1 MFEDKENVVPV
12 TPGIFNTQETKV
24 EVPKAPSVDDFEILK
39 PISRGAF
46 GKVFLSRKK
55 NNQKLYAMKVVRK
68 ADMVQKNMVHQ
79 TIAERDALALVKSPF
94 IVHLYYS
101 LQSKQNIYLVME
113 YLIGGDVKSLLHIYG
128 YFDEDMAIMYT
139 AEVILALKYLHSHGI
154 IHRDIKPD
162 NMLITNN
169 GHIKLTDFGLSKSNL
184 NREINMADVIGT
196 PSQAKTSSNDYNRT
210 PGQLLSLTMA
220 LSFSAQ
226 KSGTPVAKHKQL
238 RHCMMNS
245 PMSSVNSSPFSL
257 NQSASSR
264 YSNQSASGSSFY
276 GSVCSVLKSLVTSGP
291 PLRPRLLDSSF
302 VEPSPVKC
310 LTPTLREASS
320 CPDSSTS
327 EINFFG
333 KGPPSKNSVSSMF
346 FGKDGSQSSAG
357 SGAKL
362 SGRSIPWCNSDRGD
376 FAKRESTSGL
386 EQNFLAVKSKTTANS
401 SKKVGERIG
410 STGSDNVFTTSDV
423 NMAKLRTPSPA
434 VHPNKDI
441 MHLETPRR
449 DTPAK
454 NISPKAILNLTSLT
468 SSWPNC
474 CSPQWEESFMNHAA
488 SANNTKPDICSA
500 SLPDSGCVVDTD
512 EEVLSPEKE
521 SAAPFQNCAG
531 QNDERKETCEVNTR
545 GSHPDVR
552 GQKSKVVGHDRV
564 TDMEIASPEK
574 GSGALVHGSDRR
586 KEAFTQINRH
596 SYPDVKGEGS
606 KVIGH
611 DPSARCMGDT
621 VGSGGV
627 KRAFEMVEVSPES
640 ENSEQKTD
648 KLCKTQDTF
657 PLRSTGLTLAL
668 DRISVQS
675 MLDSAANQDEKR
687 GNCRKGQDVQEKS
700 KSETNSQNA
709 SVTECYAS
717 RNQVKEKNAPFE
729 STEKLANGPTGN
741 EEEMDQFLLLSN
753 PPSPIDLHPPAFPL
767 EQPLDAPAENV
778 TSPSKSADTS
788 LEHDMSLLS
797 VEDDDSRPGSRNM
810 NYSIESLDHTKEDS
824 RPSSRSLNHSADNLD
839 VIWEDC
845 SEVPVASNPPP
856 RRQSTGMIKETPKR
870 EVMFRDSCE
879 IYARSEHSN
888 YSSEAESSVCS
899 MEGRAD
905 RMGTSTSPFGTPMN
919 RGQKESKGTPQNMGW
934 IQKTPH
940 QTPAR
945 TPFRTPKSVR
955 RGPVPQDEDGR
966 VLGTPDY
973 LAPELLLGKKHG
985 AGVDW
990 WSLGVCLFE
999 FLTGIPPFNDQTPDL
1014 VFQNILHRD
1023 IPWPE
1028 GEEALS
1034 DQARDAIES
1043 LLSMEDYNR
1052 PGPSELRCH
1061 PLFKGIDWANLHD
1074 RPAPFVP
1081 CPDNDTDT
1089 SYFEA
1094 RNNAQHLQMSDI
1106 DL

>member
-1 MFEDKENVVPV
+1 MSEDKENVVPV
-12 TPGIFNTQETKV
+12 TPGVFNSQETKV
-24 EVPKAPSVDDFEILK
+24 EVPKAPNIDDFEILK

-139 AEVILALKYLHSHGI
+139 AEVILALKYLHGHGI

-169 GHIKLTDFGLSKSNL
+169 GHIKLTDFGLSKFNL
-184 NREINMADVIGT
+184 NREINMADVMGT
-196 PSQAKTSSNDYNRT
+196 PSQVKTSNDYNRT

-238 RHCMMNS
+238 RQCMKDS
-245 PMSSVNSSPFSL
+245 PMSSVHSSPLSL

-264 YSNQSASGSSFY
+264 GTNQSASGSSFY
-276 GSVCSVLKSLVTSGP
+276 GSVCSVLKSLVTRGA
-291 PLRPRLLDSSF
+291 PLKPRLLDSSF

-346 FGKDGSQSSAG
+346 FGKDGSRSSTG

-362 SGRSIPWCNSDRGD
+362 SGKSIPWCNSDRGD
-376 FAKRESTSGL
+376 APTQESGL
-386 EQNFLAVKSKTTANS
+386 DQNFLVVQSKTRAS
-401 SKKVGERIG
+401 SSRKVGERIG
-410 STGSDNVFTTSDV
+410 SAGSDNVFTTSDV
-423 NMAKLRTPSPA
+423 SAAKLRTPSPA
-434 VHPNKDI
+434 VHPDKDI

-449 DTPAK
+449 DTPAR
-454 NISPKAILNLTSLT
+454 NISPKAILNLSSLA

-488 SANNTKPDICSA
+488 NANNTKQDICTA

-512 EEVLSPEKE
+512 EEILSPEKD
-521 SAAPFQNCAG
+521 SVAPFQNHF
-531 QNDERKETCEVNTR
+531 RKMESCEVNAR
-545 GSHPDVR
+545 QPHPGVT
-552 GQKSKVVGHDRV
+552 GQKSKVVGHDDSDSIIE
-564 TDMEIASPEK
+564 TEEEFFSPEK
-574 GSGALVHGSDRR
+574 ESGNVVCGSDRK
-586 KEAFTQINRH
+586 KEAFAHIKRH
-596 SYPDVKGEGS
+596 SYSGVNGTSDGS

-611 DPSARCMGDT
+611 DPGAKCMGDI

-627 KRAFEMVEVSPES
+627 KRAFEMVELSPEW
-640 ENSEQKTD
+640 ENGEQKTD

-675 MLDSAANQDEKR
+675 MLDSAADKNDKR
-687 GNCRKGQDVQEKS
+687 ENCRKYQEESNTKTS
-700 KSETNSQNA
+700 SSENTSA
-709 SVTECYAS
+709 SEDYS
-717 RNQVKEKNAPFE
+717 RNQVREKNGPFE
-729 STEKLANGPTGN
+729 STRKQATGN
-741 EEEMDQFLLLSN
+741 EDEMDPILMLSN
-753 PPSPIDLHPPAFPL
+753 PPSPIDSHPQPF
-767 EQPLDAPAENV
+767 PLDAPPPRDNV
-778 TSPSKSADTS
+778 TSPLKSADTT

-797 VEDDDSRPGSRNM
+797 VEDDDSRPNSRNM

-845 SEVPVASNPPP
+845 SADPVASNPPP

-879 IYARSEHSN
+879 IYARSDHSN
-888 YSSEAESSVCS
+888 YSSGADSSVCS
-899 MEGRAD
+899 VDGRVD
-905 RMGTSTSPFGTPMN
+905 RVGMTTTPFGTPMN
-919 RGQKESKGTPQNMGW
+919 GGRKDSKGTPQNMGW

-955 RGPVPQDEDGR
+955 RGPAPPEEDGR

-999 FLTGIPPFNDQTPDL
+999 FLTGVPPFNDQTPDL

-1034 DQARDAIES
+1034 DQARDAINS

-1052 PGPSELRCH
+1052 PGPTELQSH
-1061 PLFKGIDWANLHD
+1061 PLFKGLDWANLHD
-1074 RPAPFVP
+1074 MAAPFVP
-1081 CPDNDTDT
+1081 CPDDDTDT

>member
-1 MFEDKENVVPV
+1 MSEDKENVIPDAA
-12 TPGIFNTQETKV
+12 GAFNIQETKV
-24 EVPKAPSVDDFEILK
+24 EVPKAPNIDDFEILK

-55 NNQKLYAMKVVRK
+55 NNQKLYAIKVVRK

-101 LQSKQNIYLVME
+101 LQSRQNIYLVME

-128 YFDEDMAIMYT
+128 YFDEDMAVMYT
-139 AEVILALKYLHSHGI
+139 AEVILALKYLHGHGI

-162 NMLITNN
+162 NMLISND
-169 GHIKLTDFGLSKSNL
+169 GHIKLTDFGLSKFNL
-184 NREINMADVIGT
+184 NREINMADVMGT
-196 PSQAKTSSNDYNRT
+196 PSQVKTWSNDYNRT

-238 RHCMMNS
+238 RQCMMES
-245 PMSSVNSSPFSL
+245 PMSSVHSSPVSL
-257 NQSASSR
+257 NQSAASSR

-276 GSVCSVLKSLVTSGP
+276 GSVCSVLKSLVPRGAP
-291 PLRPRLLDSSF
+291 FKPRPLDSSF

-327 EINFFG
+327 EINFLG
-333 KGPPSKNSVSSMF
+333 KGPSSKNSVSSMF
-346 FGKDGSQSSAG
+346 FGKEGSRSSAG
-357 SGAKL
+357 SGARL
-362 SGRSIPWCNSDRGD
+362 SG
-376 FAKRESTSGL
+376 KSTSGL
-386 EQNFLAVKSKTTANS
+386 EQNFLAVKS
-401 SKKVGERIG
+401 SKKVGER
-410 STGSDNVFTTSDV
+410 SVSAGSDNVFMGSEGSKT
-423 NMAKLRTPSPA
+423 KLRTPSPA
-434 VHPNKDI
+434 VQPDKKV

-454 NISPKAILNLTSLT
+454 NISPKAILNLSSLT
-468 SSWPNC
+468 NTWPDC
-474 CSPQWEESFMNHAA
+474 CSPQWEESFMTHAA
-488 SANNTKPDICSA
+488 NANNTKQDICSA

-512 EEVLSPEKE
+512 EESLSPKKEE
-521 SAAPFQNCAG
+521 SAVPLQNFAH
-531 QNDERKETCEVNTR
+531 DYDRRKDIREVNKQHSPP
-545 GSHPDVR
+545 GVR
-552 GQKSKVVGHDRV
+552 GQGSEVVGHDPNNE
-564 TDMEIASPEK
+564 TEFFSLEK
-574 GSGALVHGSDRR
+574 ESGTVGQTSIHGIDRR
-586 KEAFTQINRH
+586 KEAFGQIKRH
-596 SYPDVKGEGS
+596 SFPNVRGDGS
-606 KVIGH
+606 NVIVH
-611 DPSARCMGDT
+611 DPNAKCMGDT

-640 ENSEQKTD
+640 DNGEKKTD

-675 MLDSAANQDEKR
+675 ILDSATNKDDNR
-687 GNCRKGQDVQEKS
+687 HDSTKGQDVHEKS
-700 KSETNSQNA
+700 KAEVPFSSENIP
-709 SVTECYAS
+709 VTDDYAKE
-717 RNQVKEKNAPFE
+717 QVKERNAPFE
-729 STEKLANGPTGN
+729 STRKQANGPTGKD
-741 EEEMDQFLLLSN
+741 EEMDPILLLSN
-753 PPSPIDLHPPAFPL
+753 PPSPIDVHPPAFQL
-767 EQPLDAPAENV
+767 EHRLDAPPPADNV
-778 TSPSKSADTS
+778 TSPLKSADTS
-788 LEHDMSLLS
+788 LEQDMSLLS
-797 VEDDDSRPGSRNM
+797 VEDDDSRPNSRNM

-824 RPSSRSLNHSADNLD
+824 RPGSRSFNHSADNLD
-839 VIWEDC
+839 VILEER
-845 SEVPVASNPPP
+845 SEAPVAWNPPP

-888 YSSEAESSVCS
+888 YSSGAESSMCS
-899 MEGRAD
+899 ADGRAD
-905 RMGTSTSPFGTPMN
+905 HTGMSVTPFGTPMN
-919 RGQKESKGTPQNMGW
+919 KGRKDSKGTPQNNGW

-955 RGPVPQDEDGR
+955 RGPAPQEEDGR

-1034 DQARDAIES
+1034 DQARDAIDS
-1043 LLSMEDYNR
+1043 LLSMEDHNR
-1052 PGPSELRCH
+1052 PGPSELRSH
-1061 PLFKGIDWANLHD
+1061 PLFAGIDWENLHD

-1081 CPDNDTDT
+1081 CPDDDTDT